1 MSRTEVDIIDR
12 DELFNRAWLRL
23 NGCVEA
29 ACSQWF
35 EAVKGK
41 FYVGK

>member
-23 NGCVEA
+23 TGCVKLLA
-29 ACSQWF
+29 AS
-35 EAVKGK
+35 GLRL
-41 FYVGK
+41 